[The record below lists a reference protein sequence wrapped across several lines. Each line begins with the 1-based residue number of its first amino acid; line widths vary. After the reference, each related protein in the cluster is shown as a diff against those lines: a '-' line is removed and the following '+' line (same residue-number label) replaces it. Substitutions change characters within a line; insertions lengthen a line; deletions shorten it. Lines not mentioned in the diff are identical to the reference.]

1 MNKVRAEMSG
11 KFKDGVL
18 IGKLVDYGTIDS
30 YNTVFEPGA
39 FDDYLDTE
47 KTFNLDYRHDLYDVL
62 AKFKVV
68 GREDGIYIEAKPKN
82 EAS

>member
-1 MNKVRAEMSG
+1 
-11 KFKDGVL
+11 
-18 IGKLVDYGTIDS
+18 TIDS

-82 EAS
+82 EASYQRMKDEVQKGAGLSVTFQPI